1 MKPTVMKALEEWKE
15 ALDEFQESA
24 VNALRLALPGLDHT
38 KTPTYCCPVMLNIS
52 KPNDLG
58 DGRVCVDDDTRATVE
73 LNDVP
78 NSVIAEAV
86 DTVFGIAWFDQADGP
101 MEDAGPGTYNYDD
114 EQTGAEYEVVLGD
127 NETNTGRVYI
137 GYAPVPFA
145 AELLDAMST
154 ARERQQQ
161 GAETAPGR

>member
-1 MKPTVMKALEEWKE
+1 MKPTVMKALEEWKD
-15 ALDEFQESA
+15 ALDHLQASA

-58 DGRVCVDDDTRATVE
+58 DGRVCIDDDTRATVE
-73 LNDVP
+73 LDDVP
-78 NSVIAEAV
+78 NAVIAEAV
-86 DTVFGIAWFDQADGP
+86 DAVFGIAWFDQADGP
-101 MEDAGPGTYNYDD
+101 LEDEGPGTYNYDD

-127 NETNTGRVYI
+127 NDTHTGRVYVS
-137 GYAPVPFA
+137 YVPVPYA
-145 AELLDAMST
+145 AELLDAMNT

-161 GAETAPGR
+161 EEEATPGR